1 VDELTTSEKVFAMW
15 TLGSPNTMKT
25 YDKLNQSCVPQ
36 PLSMTGHPAWGDP
49 VKHPWTTGMQ
59 MAYNTE
65 AVLWGA
71 FIDQRFAEL
80 SAGDGKVT
88 VAGLVMNND
97 FGKAYDGGFKAFV
110 NQSANKANIEYVT
123 ETIEPSAPTVID
135 PMTTLA
141 SKNPDVFIAMT
152 AGASCTQ
159 AINAAAENGMKA
171 SAKFLFMPSVCK
183 ASSFVSKE
191 KVGGD
196 GTQTDGWWIVGGGAK
211 DLNSPAYD
219 TDVFIKYGRDLL
231 TAGGIDPKSSG
242 SFGSGY
248 YFAWSAD
255 QALRIA
261 AEMDGGLNRSNFIVA
276 LRSMEMTHPYLLDG
290 IKFNM
295 NGNKDSYFVEGSEF
309 AKYNAAAQNWEQQGA
324 IIELSGKSSNCVWD
338 QAIGNCS

>member
-1 VDELTTSEKVFAMW
+1 
-15 TLGSPNTMKT
+15 
-25 YDKLNQSCVPQ
+25 
-36 PLSMTGHPAWGDP
+36 MTGHPAWGDP

-97 FGKAYDGGFKAFV
+97 FGKAYDGGFKNFV
-110 NQSANKANIEYVT
+110 AQSANKANIEYVS
-123 ETIEPSAPTVID
+123 ETIEPSAPTVTD

-159 AINAAAENGMKA
+159 AINAAAENGMKGTV
-171 SAKFLFMPSVCK
+171 KYLFMPSVCK
-183 ASSFVSKE
+183 SASFVSKE

-196 GTQTDGWWIVGGGAK
+196 GTQSDSWWIIGGGAK
-211 DLNSPAYD
+211 DLNSPLYD
-219 TDVFIKYGRDLL
+219 KDIFITYGRDIL
-231 TAGGIDPKSSG
+231 TKAGVDYKTSG

-248 YFAWSAD
+248 LFAWSAD
-255 QALRIA
+255 QAFRIA
-261 AEMDGGLNRSNFIVA
+261 SDLPGGLTRSNLILAV
-276 LRSMEMTHPYLLDG
+276 RSMEMTHPMFLEG

-295 NGNKDSYFVEGSEF
+295 NGNKDSYLIEGSDI
-309 AKYNAAAQNWEQQGA
+309 AKYNAGTQIWDQQGG
-324 IIELSGKSSNCVWD
+324 IIELSGKSSNCAWD
-338 QAIGNCS
+338 QAIGNCA